1 MRRPA
6 QLRPWD
12 ATSLRRL
19 QQPAA
24 GQPGSTRRVGGRRAP
39 GAVLSQQSTGASLIY
54 LELKI
59 KNNYNC
65 FFLLSRPL
73 SSAST
78 PGSRGAAARGA
89 RDAHDEGDVGGGGAQ
104 PGRHRQVRR
113 AVRHPFSGPHAGRAP
128 PSPRTSDPPPPP
140 PTQSASLPLPLR
152 LDRRFR
158 IPRASK
164 SRRTGSS
171 TSRFAP
177 KGISTSTTTTP
188 TRTSASPSARLGR
201 KPAPWHPRPSLS
213 TAGGCHVA
221 RGPSLPQALSEALGD
236 RKGIRRFGDF
246 CAPLD
251 EALVSPLACPRPP
264 AWRPRAARPAL

>member
-221 RGPSLPQALSEALGD
+221 RGPSLP
-236 RKGIRRFGDF
+236 
-246 CAPLD
+246 
-251 EALVSPLACPRPP
+251 
-264 AWRPRAARPAL
+264 